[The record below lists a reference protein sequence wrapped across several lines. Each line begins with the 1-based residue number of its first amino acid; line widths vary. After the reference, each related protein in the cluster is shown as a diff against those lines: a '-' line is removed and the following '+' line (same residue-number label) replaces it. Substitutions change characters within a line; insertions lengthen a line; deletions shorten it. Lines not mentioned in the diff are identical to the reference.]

1 MTMCFDEGV
10 RKRAGR
16 GLNGLVD
23 RKADG
28 AGWYWYRDSE
38 QDKVLTMTY
47 VYEPAGHMNA
57 VWPDGRSKYV
67 ATMLGEW
74 AGPLVSPEE

>member
-1 MTMCFDEGV
+1 MVWSTEKPTVPGGTGIATAS
-10 RKRAGR
+10 K
-16 GLNGLVD
+16 
-23 RKADG
+23 
-28 AGWYWYRDSE
+28 
-38 QDKVLTMTY
+38 DKVLTMTH